1 LENRPGTKILYVTSE
16 NFTNEVISSIRS
28 GKQEQMA
35 QLRDKY
41 RTVDVLMIDDI
52 QFIIGKDSTQ
62 EEFFH
67 TFNELHQSGKQ
78 IILSSDRPPREM
90 ETLEE
95 RFRSRFSMGLVADVQ
110 VPDYETRMAILQ
122 KNDETR
128 LADQK
133 TNENNDAEINNAI
146 FDYIAENVTTS
157 IRDLEG
163 AYNKVIAHARMN
175 NIPYES
181 FTLEDAQEALKDV
194 ITSDEHRII
203 TIPLILTTVCNF
215 YGINEEELLSRRR
228 TSDVVMPRQV
238 AMYLC
243 RILTDES
250 LDKIGESLGGKDHT
264 TVINGINRIKSSVD
278 TNSELS
284 KAIEQIRKKLGA

>member
-1 LENRPGTKILYVTSE
+1 MSR
-16 NFTNEVISSIRS
+16 
-28 GKQEQMA
+28 
-35 QLRDKY
+35 LRDKY

-110 VPDYETRMAILQ
+110 IPDYETRMAILQ
-122 KNDETR
+122 RNDESR
-128 LADQK
+128 LADHRLGGAGID
-133 TNENNDAEINNAI
+133 NSI

-163 AYNKVIAHARMN
+163 AYNKVIAHAMMN
-175 NIPYES
+175 EIPYEQFS
-181 FTLEDAQEALKDV
+181 LDDAQEALKDV
-194 ITSDEHRII
+194 ITSGERRII
-203 TIPLILTTVCNF
+203 TIPVIVTAVSEF
-215 YGINEEELLSRRR
+215 YGIREDELLSRRR
-228 TSDVVMPRQV
+228 TSDVVLPRQV

-243 RILTDES
+243 RVLTEAP
-250 LDKIGESLGGKDHT
+250 LEEIGRNLGKKDHT
-264 TVINGINRIKSSVD
+264 TVINGINRIKSTID
-278 TNSELS
+278 TDSELS
-284 KAIEQIRKKLGA
+284 RAIDQIKKRLGVT